1 MKKNSKPPEK
11 DLKMNRRLKFM
22 QIKDV
27 MTPNP
32 VTVKLDSKISEAA
45 GVLRKFRIGGLPVM
59 EDERVVGVVTETDIL
74 SLLETGDISDDL
86 WLPSPLE
93 IIEVPIREF
102 VNWEKTKKALS
113 DIGESPVS
121 EIMSSDVVSIEDCAD
136 IEEGAKLMLDEG
148 IARLP
153 VMHNDRLV
161 GIVTRQDIIRGISMK
176 RSKSEEDSD

>member
-1 MKKNSKPPEK
+1 M
-11 DLKMNRRLKFM
+11 L
-22 QIKDV
+22 IKDV

-32 VTVKLDSKISEAA
+32 VTVMLVSKVSEAA
-45 GVLRKFRIGGLPVM
+45 GILRKYRIGGLPVM
-59 EDERVVGVVTETDIL
+59 EGERVVGIVTETDIL
-74 SLLETGDISDDL
+74 SLLETGDLSDDL

-121 EIMSSDVVSIEDCAD
+121 DIMSSDVVSVDYGAD
-136 IEEGAKLMLDEG
+136 IEEGAKLMLAEG

-153 VMHNDRLV
+153 VMHDDRLV
-161 GIVTRQDIIRGISMK
+161 GIVTRRDIVRGISMGK
-176 RSKSEEDSD
+176 EKTEEESV